1 MQCLTRGRG
10 GELIV
15 IPAKKTTPA
24 ESVEKVQDD
33 FDDDTLQ
40 TQTIIKAD
48 VLRLSILLSHNS
60 HKCFGIARCQN
71 SRSREANEHA
81 V

>member
-40 TQTIIKAD
+40 MQTIIKAD
-48 VLRLSILLSHNS
+48 MLRI
-60 HKCFGIARCQN
+60 KYIIIAQQPQVFWH
-71 SRSREANEHA
+71 SKMSE
-81 V
+81 